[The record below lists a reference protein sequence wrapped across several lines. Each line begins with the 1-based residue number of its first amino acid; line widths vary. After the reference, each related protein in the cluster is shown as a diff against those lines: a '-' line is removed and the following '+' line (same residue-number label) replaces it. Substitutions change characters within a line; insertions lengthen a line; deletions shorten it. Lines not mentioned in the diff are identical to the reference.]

1 MTLRR
6 VNVLT
11 YRGTEDIGRIRDKGQ
26 DKEARPFIASSIMTH
41 LLEEGS
47 MSHVHSIKSADGSDY
62 LLIHA
67 SGLSFERSCQSWK

>member
-11 YRGTEDIGRIRDKGQ
+11 SRGTEDIGRIRDEGQ
-26 DKEARPFIASSIMTH
+26 DKEAHPFIVSSIMTH

-47 MSHVHSIKSADGSDY
+47 MPYVHAIKRADGSDY